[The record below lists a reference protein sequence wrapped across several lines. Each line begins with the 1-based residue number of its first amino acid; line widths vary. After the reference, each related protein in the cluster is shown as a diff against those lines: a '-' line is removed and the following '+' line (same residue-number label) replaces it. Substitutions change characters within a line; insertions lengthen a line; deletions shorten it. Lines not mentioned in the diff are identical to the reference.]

1 MTNIHPAAASG
12 FERSASSYVSGRPDY
27 PFEAVGW
34 LKDDLCLAPG
44 KAVLDL
50 GAGTGKF
57 IPSLAATGASI
68 VAVEPVAAMRSQLL
82 RCYPEI
88 PAREGTAQRIPLE
101 AEVMDA
107 VTCAQAFHWFA
118 TPQALAEI
126 RRVLKPKG
134 ILGLIWNKRDE
145 SVKWVA
151 ALSDIMRPYEG
162 DAPRHHKLE
171 WQTVFPAEGFGP
183 LAARRFP
190 HRHVGAPQE
199 VIVERILSVSFI
211 AALPKDEQAKVAAQ
225 IWEVINTTEELAG
238 KSEVAFP
245 YETIAYSAVKLG

>member
-1 MTNIHPAAASG
+1 MINIHPAAACG
-12 FERSASSYVSGRPDY
+12 FERSASSYVTGRPDY
-27 PFEAVGW
+27 PFEAIGW
-34 LKDDLCLAPG
+34 LRDDLHLAPG

-68 VAVEPVAAMRSQLL
+68 IAVEPVAAMRSELL
-82 RCYPEI
+82 GQHPGITVRG
-88 PAREGTAQRIPLE
+88 GTAQTIPLE
-101 AEVMDA
+101 AEAVDA

-126 RRVLKPKG
+126 RRVLRPKG

-151 ALSDIMRPYEG
+151 ALSDVMRPYEG

-171 WQTVFPAEGFGP
+171 WQKVFPAEGFGS
-183 LAARRFP
+183 LAERRFP
-190 HRHVGAPQE
+190 HRHVGVPQE

-211 AALPKDEQAKVAAQ
+211 AALPADEQAKVAAQ
-225 IWEVINTTEELAG
+225 IWDVINTTEELAG

-245 YETIAYSAVKLG
+245 YETVAYSAVKLG